1 MPSFRFLKV
10 GILLLQASV
19 AWAQNDD
26 LFEFFAAE
34 AQVITASRR
43 PQAILQAPATVY
55 VVTAEDIEASGAHN
69 LWDALRSVP
78 GVDVMSS
85 RTSYGEVS
93 IRGLNKAFNNR
104 TLVLVDGR
112 SVLNGDQDRI
122 NWTSLPV
129 LLEEIER
136 IEVVEGPASA
146 LYGANAISGVINI
159 ITKTPQQ
166 TQGAQLNYTVGER
179 RTHLGSL
186 LYSGRQQKLD
196 YRLGLG
202 WRTTNRFE
210 NDALRASEVMVLH
223 GLLGYELSSG
233 ARLNLSGGGTRA
245 ETNASLGALSE
256 GIEDADRGFVRADYV
271 RRDTRLRF
279 FWEGESGHLE
289 SLAIPQ
295 DPSVDYDF
303 YDLNLEHTL
312 VHAPRHNLV
321 VGGGYRQADFQ
332 SDVITSGRVQ
342 HNLWALFFE
351 NEWRPADSWALW
363 ASGRLDQHPHT
374 DLVFSPRFSAIFIPV
389 PEHALRFSTGTSFRN
404 PTLIENHVD
413 FVEPVEVPELDLVL
427 DFEFLGNTAMEP
439 ERLLFFEVAHSAQ
452 MGRIKT
458 TAAGFHYRLKDG
470 ISSSASGIDVVDSA
484 KIAVTTSFQNRG
496 ETRAWGGELGAEF
509 LLGDRLREAIETDDR
524 DAGALS
530 IGCSGS
536 FAMLLSPLLLD
547 WMASAPAL
555 TIRLVAA
562 PQGEI
567 RTGLL
572 EGRFDLGV
580 LGADPGHARLEGQYI
595 GREELCLVLPKEAP
609 DRMPDFIDLEARGFI
624 AHPDGFGYAD
634 ELLALNFP
642 DAYPGA
648 DRLQLRGVLNQI
660 GQIPAPV
667 AEGIGY
673 TLLPRSG
680 VEAFAS
686 KDRLRVAPMAQRRW
700 HELWLVNRKGRA
712 ATARAA
718 HAASLIR
725 EAAQRL

>member
-509 LLGDRLREAIETDDR
+509 LLGDRLRGFANYSHQR
-524 DAGALS
+524 LS
-530 IGCSGS
+530 GE
-536 FAMLLSPLLLD
+536 LD
-547 WMASAPAL
+547 GQ
-555 TIRLVAA
+555 VAA
-562 PQGEI
+562 GGRPHHKVNG
-567 RTGLL
+567 GL
-572 EGRFDLGV
+572 RFSKG
-580 LGADPGHARLEGQYI
+580 
-595 GREELCLVLPKEAP
+595 
-609 DRMPDFIDLEARGFI
+609 
-624 AHPDGFGYAD
+624 
-634 ELLALNFP
+634 
-642 DAYPGA
+642 
-648 DRLQLRGVLNQI
+648 RLQLSASVHWVDRTLWNNNGVSGGPTNQLI
-660 GQIPAPV
+660 FREV
-667 AEGIGY
+667 DSY
-673 TLLPRSG
+673 TLVNCHLGYRFSGRWQKVKLNLDAFNLLDNEHFETLPG
-680 VEAFAS
+680 QN
-686 KDRLRVAPMAQRRW
+686 LLAPGQAGEIIRARRTLGL
-700 HELWLVNRKGRA
+700 EY
-712 ATARAA
+712 
-718 HAASLIR
+718 
-725 EAAQRL
+725 QF